1 MNRYL
6 STVGL
11 YARSSL
17 YKILL
22 ITLVTA
28 LLAGFL
34 VYRYPM
40 GELVLDTNYDNPE
53 TGETTVLISH
63 YPQVDQVIGSTCA
76 PVVCAVGFT
85 VIVAVMSLTGCGYGV
100 KTDYTVRRL
109 RVRKKTACMLWAGYH
124 AALLLFFWAVL
135 ALTLYG
141 VMLLH
146 CQQVKVPDGYV
157 LESGPQTIMLLC
169 YTDTFLHHLV
179 PLQDVAMWGLSV
191 SSVLAVAFTT
201 VLFSYRQRHGSFS
214 PLVLLAL
221 GGTIGSFFCSL
232 GENTNFLLMLLLLGV
247 AGASFCI
254 LIGGDDNAA

>member
-11 YARSSL
+11 YARSNL

-34 VYRYPM
+34 VYYYPV
-40 GELVLDTNYDNPE
+40 GQEANAYYVDLDGNRMPYTYNTPYLD
-53 TGETTVLISH
+53 
-63 YPQVDQVIGSTCA
+63 DVIGLSRA

-85 VIVAVMSLTGCGYGV
+85 AIVAVMCLTGCGYGV

-109 RVRKKTACMLWAGYH
+109 RVREKTACLLWAGYH
-124 AALLLFFWAVL
+124 AAMLLFFWAVL

-141 VMLLH
+141 VLLH
-146 CQQVKVPDGYV
+146 SQGKVPEWYGQV
-157 LESGPQTIMLLC
+157 GSQTMMMLC
-169 YTDTFLHHLV
+169 YTDTFLHHLM
-179 PLQDVAMWGLSV
+179 PLQDPAMWGLSV

-214 PLVLLAL
+214 PLLLLAL
-221 GGTIGSFFCSL
+221 GGTIGSFFCGLMLS
-232 GENTNFLLMLLLLGV
+232 TTYVLLTLLLLGV
-247 AGASFCI
+247 AGAAFCI
-254 LIGGDDNAA
+254 LIGGDEDAA

>member
-28 LLAGFL
+28 LLAGAL
-34 VYRYPM
+34 VYYYPVGQEANNYYVDSDGNRM
-40 GELVLDTNYDNPE
+40 PYTYIEPYLD
-53 TGETTVLISH
+53 G
-63 YPQVDQVIGSTCA
+63 VIGISRA

-85 VIVAVMSLTGCGYGV
+85 AIVAVMCLTGCGYGV

-109 RVRKKTACMLWAGYH
+109 RVREKTACLLWAGYH

-141 VMLLH
+141 VLLH
-146 CQQVKVPDGYV
+146 SQGKVPEWYGQV
-157 LESGPQTIMLLC
+157 GSQTMMMLC
-169 YTDTFLHHLV
+169 YTDTFLHHLM
-179 PLQDVAMWGLSV
+179 PLQDPAMWGLSI
-191 SSVLAVAFTT
+191 SSVLAVSFTT

-214 PLVLLAL
+214 PLLLLAL
-221 GGTIGSFFCSL
+221 GGTIGSFFCGLMLSAAYL
-232 GENTNFLLMLLLLGV
+232 LLMLLLLGV
-247 AGASFCI
+247 AGAAFCI
-254 LIGGDDNAA
+254 LMGGDDNAA